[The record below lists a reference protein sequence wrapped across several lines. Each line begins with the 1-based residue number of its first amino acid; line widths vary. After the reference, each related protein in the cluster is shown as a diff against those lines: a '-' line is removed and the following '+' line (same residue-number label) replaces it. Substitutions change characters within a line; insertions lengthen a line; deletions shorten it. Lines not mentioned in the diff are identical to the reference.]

1 MPIAKLFCLL
11 TAALC
16 FNYSIAQSEIPE
28 FGIFSSEEQ
37 NLKTVDFDKD
47 ADAVVLFDV
56 ATANYN
62 DQHNLVLNRRIR
74 IKILKEKGIR
84 YGDIE
89 IPFYSKDNFEYIS
102 NVEGIVQNFDEKGV
116 QQSRLKRADIYEQK
130 MDSRISVMKFAL
142 PQVKVGS
149 ILEYSYVSTCEHYGG
164 LRDWEF
170 QAEIPTLYSSMLLYI
185 VPNTEFQYVVHKAD
199 DLPIQI
205 SPDKSA
211 GKVTFTM
218 KNIAGL
224 RDEPFMDARRD
235 YIQRVEFQLAAY
247 STSYGGKVSYL
258 NTWKDVSKELMTEP
272 YFGRQLDKKYSA
284 ADEAVLKINSLASP
298 AEKMKYAHQ
307 YVRRSFSWNG
317 HNSFHAEDGLKTV
330 WETRKG
336 TSGEINLAL
345 INLLKTC
352 GLEVYPLLV
361 SERNHGKINTTY
373 PILDQFN
380 KTVAYVVIG
389 DEKYV
394 LDATDQYTPVT
405 LIPFN
410 LLNTTA
416 FLVDTKK
423 GSIIELKDETK
434 THWNMVNIRSSISE
448 SGTVSGNTT
457 VQSNDYARIERLKSA
472 KQSLEKFR
480 TNYFANNNTSIRI
493 DSFEVNN
500 TDNDSLSLDQQFN
513 FSMPASSSGNYKLVN
528 LNLFSNFQKNPFI
541 SDNRFSNINFGSR
554 YLTDIHETF
563 TLPSSLK
570 AESLPKNI
578 TMVTPDKSFALTRHI
593 DYKDN
598 TVDVAF
604 SIQINKPVFAAD
616 EYPMVQEYYKKMMGV
631 LNEPIV
637 LSSK

>member
-1 MPIAKLFCLL
+1 MPISKLFCLL

-16 FNYSIAQSEIPE
+16 SNFSIAQSEIPE

-37 NLKTVDFDKD
+37 HLKTVDFDKD
-47 ADAVVLFDV
+47 ADAVVLFDI

-62 DQHNLVLNRRIR
+62 EEHNLVLNRRIR

-89 IPFYSKDNFEYIS
+89 IPFYSKDHFEYIS
-102 NVEGIVQNFDEKGV
+102 NIQAVVQNFDATGE
-116 QQSRLKRADIYEQK
+116 QQTQLKRADIFEQK
-130 MDSRISVMKFAL
+130 LDSRVSVMKFAL
-142 PQVKVGS
+142 PKVKVGS

-170 QAEIPTLYSSMLLYI
+170 QAEIPTLYSNMHLYI
-185 VPNTEFQYVVHKAD
+185 VPNTEFQYVVHKSN
-199 DLPIQI
+199 DLPIDI
-205 SPDKSA
+205 SVDKSSGSA
-211 GKVTFTM
+211 TFMM
-218 KNIAGL
+218 KNVAGL
-224 RDEPFMDARRD
+224 REEPFMDARRD
-235 YIQRVEFQLAAY
+235 YVQRVEFQLSAY
-247 STSYGGKVSYL
+247 SMHGNKVNYI

-272 YFGRQLDKKYSA
+272 YFGKQLDKKYSA
-284 ADEAVLKINSLASP
+284 ADEAVLKINSIASP
-298 AEKMKYAHQ
+298 ADKMKYAYD

-317 HNSFHAEDGLKTV
+317 HNTFQAEDGLKTV

-345 INLLKTC
+345 VNLLKTC
-352 GLEVYPLLV
+352 GLDVYPLLV
-361 SERNHGKINTTY
+361 SERNHGKINTVY
-373 PILDQFN
+373 PMLDQFN
-380 KTVAYVVIG
+380 KTVAYVIIG
-389 DEKYV
+389 DYKYV
-394 LDATDQYTPVT
+394 LDATEHYTPVT

-416 FLVDTKK
+416 FLVDIKK
-423 GSIIELKDETK
+423 GGLIELKDETK
-434 THWNMVNIRSSISE
+434 AHWNIVNINSAVDA
-448 SGTVSGNTT
+448 SGTISGSTI
-457 VQSNDYARIERLKSA
+457 VRSNDYAKIERMKLA
-472 KQSLEKFR
+472 KQSLDKFR
-480 TNYFANNNTSIRI
+480 TNYFSNNNTSIKI
-493 DSFEVNN
+493 DSFEVIN

-513 FSMPASSSGNYKLVN
+513 FSMPSSSSGNYKLVN
-528 LNLFSNFQKNPFI
+528 LNLFSDLEKNPFI

-563 TLPSSLK
+563 TLPSTLK

-604 SIQINKPVFAAD
+604 SIKINKPVFEAED
-616 EYPMVQEYYKKMMGV
+616 YPMVQEYFKKMMGV